1 MIAWLALLGL
11 AGVLLLIYA
20 GAFTTSIEAGLVFP
34 DWPLSNGSLNP
45 EGWTQNIAMLA
56 EHSHRLLGMFVGIVT
71 LTMMLLVLR
80 TDSRG
85 WVRWL
90 AVAAFVAVLLQG
102 VLGGL
107 RVEMRSNSL
116 AMIHGVFAQVTA
128 CVFVTLCI
136 ATSGLWERFTP
147 APADQRFVRKLRGR
161 GFGIVVAIFI
171 QLLLGAQ
178 MRHGNF
184 GLAIPTF
191 PLPLLPEGWSHAT
204 GIAWLHR
211 VLALLIFIDVTLYTR
226 KALGAGAPRN
236 PAFRSLVSARFLL
249 LFVQIGLG
257 ALSIWWHLQPLVV
270 TLHVVNGSLLLVLSW
285 SIVFLLY
292 RGRLVM
298 RPAPVLPGPVAA
310 AGS

>member
-1 MIAWLALLGL
+1 
-11 AGVLLLIYA
+11 
-20 GAFTTSIEAGLVFP
+20 
-34 DWPLSNGSLNP
+34 
-45 EGWTQNIAMLA
+45 MLA

-116 AMIHGVFAQVTA
+116 AMIPRRVRTGHRLRFRDAVHRYERLVGAFHARTGGPAFRTQVA
-128 CVFVTLCI
+128 R
-136 ATSGLWERFTP
+136 AGLRHRRRDLHP
-147 APADQRFVRKLRGR
+147 VAAGSADAPTGT
-161 GFGIVVAIFI
+161 
-171 QLLLGAQ
+171 
-178 MRHGNF
+178 F

-292 RGRLVM
+292 RGRLVSDR
-298 RPAPVLPGPVAA
+298 RPCWPSLAA
-310 AGS
+310 AGPERPPLTDIPRET